1 MFKRIF
7 FFVLTNVAVLAMIS
21 IVMYVL
27 RTFFGINIP
36 PGGLVY
42 ALIFG
47 FAGSIISLMMS
58 KFVALRAVGG
68 QVITQPRNAQE
79 QWLIEVVGRQ
89 AQQAGIK
96 MPDVALYDSPEV
108 NAFATGPSRNNSL
121 VAVSTGLLNK
131 MTADEAEAV
140 LAHEVSHVANGD
152 MVTMMLIQGVLNTF
166 VILLSRAVAN
176 VVAGGRD
183 GENAS
188 GLAYFGIVFVLQI
201 LFGLLASV
209 VQMWFSRHREFRA
222 DHGGASLAGRQKM
235 IAALERLRSQHQ
247 PEDTPKTIAAFQIN
261 GRYTSGLRE
270 LFMTHPPLEKR
281 IAALQSSTVA

>member
-1 MFKRIF
+1 MLKRIF
-7 FFVLTNVAVLAMIS
+7 FFVLTNIAVLAMIS
-21 IVMYVL
+21 IVLFVL

-79 QWLIEVVGRQ
+79 QWLVETVGRQ
-89 AQQAGIK
+89 AQAAGIK

-131 MTADEAEAV
+131 MTPDEAEAV
-140 LAHEVSHVANGD
+140 LGHEVSHVANGD

-183 GENAS
+183 GQSS
-188 GLAYFGIVFVLQI
+188 GLAYFGVVMVLQI
-201 LFGLLASV
+201 VFGLLASL

-222 DHGGASLAGRQKM
+222 DVGGASLAGRQKM

-261 GRYTSGLRE
+261 GRYTAGLRE